1 MARSLSS
8 NPSPSMPSPSHA
20 ARPDPLPPSDAALLE
35 RVASGELAPLGVLY
49 DRHWEGVRQFVVKAT
64 GDGPDADD
72 ITQEAFLT
80 LATIASRYDGRA
92 SARPLLVGIAAQHLR
107 QRKRGVARLFQV
119 LSAFATTSA
128 QRHEATPEDAAR
140 VSEDLRR
147 FERALAGL
155 SEDKRLVVL
164 LVEREGLTGEEAAR
178 ALGVPLNTVWTRL
191 HYARAEL
198 RSALEHDGKG

>member
-1 MARSLSS
+1 
-8 NPSPSMPSPSHA
+8 MPSSSLA
-20 ARPDPLPPSDAALLE
+20 VRQLAPPSDAALLQ
-35 RVASGELAPLGVLY
+35 RVAQGELAALGLLY
-49 DRHWEGVRQFVVKAT
+49 DRHWDGVRAFVAKAT
-64 GDGPDADD
+64 GDGPDVDD

-80 LATIASRYDGRA
+80 LATIAGRYDGRV

-107 QRKRGVARLFQV
+107 QRRRGVARLFQV

-128 QRHEATPEDAAR
+128 QRNEATPEDAAR
-140 VSEDLRR
+140 VSEELGRV
-147 FERALAGL
+147 ERALAAL

-164 LVEREGLTGEEAAR
+164 LIEREGLTGEEVAR

-198 RSALEHDGKG
+198 RAALGSKSANGTR